1 MQITKEFL
9 LAEIEKM
16 MTQRNHAHDV
26 AVASQAAIDT
36 MQALVAR
43 LSLPEQEDGLRFS
56 DLGLA
61 DPVNMTEMRN
71 APNSDTNH

>member
-1 MQITKEFL
+1 MQITKAFL

-16 MTQRNHAHDV
+16 VAQRNHAHDV

-43 LSLPEQEDGLRFS
+43 LDLPEPDEGLKFS
-56 DLGLA
+56 DLGLP
-61 DPVNMTEMRN
+61 DPVPVGVAGNG
-71 APNSDTNH
+71 